1 MLKYLVPLA
10 VTITL
15 GGCGG
20 GSETSPAVKPAASFE
35 ASLAGLHG
43 TKTKLSAAAAAVDPG
58 EAARQ
63 FMDFAEARFSNHF
76 PIHATTGSLPPLAY
90 RYYPSTGTYLG
101 VVVTAGMG
109 YDVGGVYVLGGAFGS
124 APLYAG
130 LLTDFIDPVDPG
142 PGPTGRNNGCDDFSL
157 AAVGTRVTVE
167 YENFG
172 ADAGTQTWDF
182 LVARMTTFEGHPA
195 LEQILKTVS
204 RTTAADG
211 SRRVH
216 EGESRTY
223 ALPTGDAEISHYGV
237 VILSQFDSG
246 AFVLTNSIRTVYSP
260 PWVDRQYGLA
270 VGASDTS
277 SATGIN
283 TSTVSGFPGIP
294 DSTSTTPFSNSVT
307 MKYVGRESVTVPAG
321 TYTTCKL
328 ESGQTADGVF
338 TQWVIVGKGITV
350 KTQSTDKGVV
360 VQSSHATSVKVNG
373 QAI

>member
-1 MLKYLVPLA
+1 MFKSLVSLA
-10 VTITL
+10 VAITL

-20 GSETSPAVKPAASFE
+20 GSETSPAIKPSASSE
-35 ASLAGLHG
+35 GSLPGLHG
-43 TKTKLSAAAAAVDPG
+43 TKTKLSIAAAAVAPG

-172 ADAGTQTWDF
+172 ADAGTQTWDLF
-182 LVARMTTFEGHPA
+182 VARMTTFEGC
-195 LEQILKTVS
+195 LLYTS
-204 RTTAADG
+204 TA
-211 SRRVH
+211 R
-216 EGESRTY
+216 
-223 ALPTGDAEISHYGV
+223 PTRA
-237 VILSQFDSG
+237 
-246 AFVLTNSIRTVYSP
+246 
-260 PWVDRQYGLA
+260 
-270 VGASDTS
+270 S
-277 SATGIN
+277 SATPPQAPAARC
-283 TSTVSGFPGIP
+283 TWPA
-294 DSTSTTPFSNSVT
+294 NS
-307 MKYVGRESVTVPAG
+307 
-321 TYTTCKL
+321 
-328 ESGQTADGVF
+328 
-338 TQWVIVGKGITV
+338 
-350 KTQSTDKGVV
+350 
-360 VQSSHATSVKVNG
+360 
-373 QAI
+373 